1 MKWNF
6 LSSVSPYNPFKSASI
21 QHCCFKVVP
30 KNEVSCSFQKIK
42 LCVESDAKITQDSG
56 EQRSGFA
63 LKNFEAGYCSAVN
76 YPLRT
81 MAYAN
86 DDRNNEFELS
96 CCPVEEASHDDH
108 HNDEEESSGNRDHR
122 NAGWYNCPEKYQDDG
137 EEEVNKDESLRGGFD
152 VKEAL
157 RNGEDCED
165 EEERNDNWESSWTS
179 LLAVGGN
186 CSEQRDEICKDDK
199 KYSERTGLHGG
210 EAYCLIL
217 AEERMRKMKNMAKM
231 LPNRGMKRALYA
243 EAVMALKLTL
253 NNETIRWKVGTWKSE
268 L

>member
-6 LSSVSPYNPFKSASI
+6 LSSVSPYNPFKSACI

-30 KNEVSCSFQKIK
+30 KNQVSCSFQKIK

-63 LKNFEAGYCSAVN
+63 LNNFEAGYCSAVN
-76 YPLRT
+76 YPLRN
-81 MAYAN
+81 MGYAN

-108 HNDEEESSGNRDHR
+108 HNDEEESSGNRDHC

-186 CSEQRDEICKDDK
+186 CSEQCDEICKDDK

-210 EAYCLIL
+210 EAYCFDPRGREDEKDEEYGKDA
-217 AEERMRKMKNMAKM
+217 AEQ
-231 LPNRGMKRALYA
+231 G
-243 EAVMALKLTL
+243 
-253 NNETIRWKVGTWKSE
+253 NEEGSLCRSSDGIEVDSE
-268 L
+268 QRNDSLEGGHVEI